1 MATVYIDGVYYSK
14 EEAKISVYDH
24 GLLYGDGIFE
34 GISIYNGRIFKLK
47 EHLLRLWDSAKALNL
62 AIPLSLEDM
71 GAAVVETVSR
81 ENLTRGYVRLVV
93 TRGVGTLGLDPD
105 KCEKSSVIII
115 ADTIRLYPEEY
126 YSNGIAVIT
135 AATRRI
141 GPAQWDPRVKSLNY
155 LNNILAKME
164 ARQAGCLEA
173 VMLNEQGYVVECTA
187 DNLFLVKDGELHTPA
202 AYLGLLEG
210 ITRNTLMGLAEHK
223 GLVVKEGCYS
233 RYDLYT
239 SEELFMTGSG
249 AELVPIISVDQRAI
263 GTGQPGPVFKE
274 LREDFVALVHS

>member
-1 MATVYIDGVYYSK
+1 MARVYIDGEFFDK
-14 EEAKISVYDH
+14 EEAKISVFDH

-62 AIPLSLEDM
+62 TIPMTLEDL
-71 GAAVVETVSR
+71 GGAVVDTVSQ
-81 ENLTRGYVRLVV
+81 EKLSRGYVRLLV

-105 KCEKSSVIII
+105 KCPRPSVIII
-115 ADTIRLYPEEY
+115 ADTISLYPEEY
-126 YSNGIAVIT
+126 YRKGIPVIT

-141 GPAQWDPRVKSLNY
+141 GPSQWDPRVKSLNY

-164 ARQAGCLEA
+164 AKQAGCLEA

-187 DNLFLVKDGELHTPA
+187 DNIFLVKKGDLFTPA
-202 AYLGLLEG
+202 ASLGLLEG
-210 ITRNTLMGLAEHK
+210 ITRNTLMGLAEK
-223 GLVVKEGCYS
+223 RRLNVTEGTYS

-239 SEELFMTGSG
+239 ADELFMTGSG
-249 AELVPIISVDQRAI
+249 AELIPIISVDQRKV
-263 GTGQPGPVFKE
+263 GTGKPGPVFIQ
-274 LREDFVALVHS
+274 LREDFNQMVSS